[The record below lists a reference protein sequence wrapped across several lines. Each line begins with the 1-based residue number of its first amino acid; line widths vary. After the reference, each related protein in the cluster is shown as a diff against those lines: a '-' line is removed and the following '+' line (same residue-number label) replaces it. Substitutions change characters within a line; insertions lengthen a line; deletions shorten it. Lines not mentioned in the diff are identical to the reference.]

1 MLRAI
6 RGLRDGPPREDARRA
21 WSLGAVATAITLLF
35 FGILG
40 SAVVSM
46 SDLLEP
52 EQPTATSEPPAQPT
66 EHIEFVPI
74 PRASPPVAPEP
85 VLPRPVTVPAPRTAP
100 SSRRASPRDSSV
112 SPVVPIAP
120 SPARQRDSSAL
131 VPAPSAAARPTT
143 VEAPRVVFPTQ
154 PCDLDCAVRRGAAAG
169 KGVGSLSAAERDSAR
184 REAAR
189 RVTESPRR
197 PTEARVADDAP
208 PTGASP
214 RQQGVSIPVGLPGG
228 GPTAAQRKRARE
240 LDAEVSARLARIKAR
255 ADSIQRARDSA
266 AAARKKP

>member
-1 MLRAI
+1 
-6 RGLRDGPPREDARRA
+6 LRDGPPREDARRA

-52 EQPTATSEPPAQPT
+52 ERPAATSEPPAQPT

-74 PRASPPVAPEP
+74 PRATPPVAAEP
-85 VLPRPVTVPAPRTAP
+85 VLPRPATVTAPRTTP

-112 SPVVPIAP
+112 SPRVPIAP

-131 VPAPSAAARPTT
+131 APNAAARPTT

-154 PCDLDCAVRRGAAAG
+154 PCDLDCAVRRGTAAG

-189 RVTESPRR
+189 RVTDSPRR

-214 RQQGVSIPVGLPGG
+214 RQQGVSIPIGLPGG

-266 AAARKKP
+266 AARKQP

>member
-52 EQPTATSEPPAQPT
+52 ERPAATSEPPAQPT

-74 PRASPPVAPEP
+74 PWASPPVAPEP
-85 VLPRPVTVPAPRTAP
+85 VLPRPRTAP

-120 SPARQRDSSAL
+120 SPARQRDSTAL
-131 VPAPSAAARPTT
+131 APNAAARPTT

-189 RVTESPRR
+189 RVTDSPRR